1 MSHLDRLFYWH
12 GISDS
17 FYNYKGQYTPV
28 PLENRTKLLNA
39 MGVDTSSA
47 EVVENEVF
55 RLDIEPWLR
64 WVPPLLVS
72 PCEATYIDISCAPE
86 DIDSNLTWRLC
97 FDGTEINRGDFY
109 PKDLEEV
116 GDYFHEQKRY
126 SRRRLPL
133 GGLDPNYYQV
143 SVVRG
148 EREESCE
155 LVAAPKTAYLPE
167 WSLNKEKLWGFVV
180 QLYTF
185 RSENNWGIG
194 DFSDLLNLVEQSA
207 KMGAD
212 IIGLN
217 PFHTLQ
223 QDLKYNCSPYSPSD
237 RRFLNPLYI
246 DVPAA
251 LGYQSQFFPTDEIQ
265 ALRELSHVDY
275 EKVKALKYSSLSK
288 CFRVFLSTDI
298 QDFISFVE
306 QGDSKLIAF
315 VAFEAQSSFD
325 EFTHAQLLASLKKAP
340 QQLSSS
346 MHELAFHCYLQWA
359 ASVQLESCQ
368 RRATELGMKVGL
380 LRDLAV
386 GASGAGSEV
395 KTMPRLFC
403 DASSIGA
410 PPDPLALTGQNWGV
424 PPMDPAEMRHSGFAH
439 IRELIR
445 SNMRSSG
452 ALRIDHAMS
461 LYRLWWCPPGDSPE
475 KGAYVY
481 YPLEELMGILC
492 LESHLNKCSVVA
504 EDLGIVPDEFRHA
517 MVERGLYGN
526 KVFYFEKTSDT
537 VFRQPC
543 EYEPHAL
550 AMVNNHDVPT
560 MTSWWNDTDIMLREE
575 LSMMEE
581 GSALENVLAHRLQEK
596 INVLSQINE
605 AGLLPQSWKDKDAT
619 DSIDDDLMHAI
630 LKYTAHCASQFFVI
644 QLEDLLL
651 MNDPVNVP
659 GTFLEHKNWTRK
671 LTKSLND
678 IFSDPQI
685 SKALSEID
693 KIRKN

>member
-72 PCEATYIDISCAPE
+72 PCEAAYIDISCAPE
-86 DIDSNLTWRLC
+86 DIDSNLAWRLC

-109 PKDLEEV
+109 PQDLEEV

-133 GGLDPNYYQV
+133 GGLDPNYYHV

-167 WSLNKEKLWGFVV
+167 WSLNEEKLWGFVV

-194 DFSDLLNLVEQSA
+194 DFSDLFNLVEQSA
-207 KMGAD
+207 KIGAD

-246 DVPAA
+246 DVPTAP
-251 LGYQSQFFPTDEIQ
+251 GYQSQFFPTDEIQ
-265 ALRELSHVDY
+265 VLRDLSHVDY
-275 EKVKALKYSSLSK
+275 EKVKALKYSRLSK

-325 EFTHAQLLASLKKAP
+325 DATHAQLLAALKKAP
-340 QQLSSS
+340 QQLSNA

-359 ASVQLESCQ
+359 ASVQLERCQ

-439 IRELIR
+439 IRDLIR

-526 KVFYFEKTSDT
+526 KVFYFEKTSNT
-537 VFRQPC
+537 VFRPPC

-581 GSALENVLAHRLQEK
+581 GSSLEDVLAHRLREK
-596 INVLSQINE
+596 INVLSQINK
-605 AGLLPQSWKDKDAT
+605 AGLLPQSWKDKDAR
-619 DSIDDDLMHAI
+619 DSIDGDLMHAI

-678 IFSDPQI
+678 IFSDSQI